1 MSVLANHSCND
12 VCVVLQ
18 SVGFIFDRDNGHMV
32 YIRKEPPPFRRAVI
46 PKHREIKK
54 GTLRRIIRDA
64 GMTVDEFVS
73 VLSKV

>member
-1 MSVLANHSCND
+1 
-12 VCVVLQ
+12 
-18 SVGFIFDRDNGHMV
+18 MV